1 MIRCEMN
8 AEQSGIEGYVG
19 YKQPTARM
27 ADLGNQRAE
36 KHGLCLEHS
45 PEAVSESPGLFS
57 LDKAQ
62 LTGVISSL
70 MPWRPALPSGAKYYI
85 R

>member
-1 MIRCEMN
+1 M
-8 AEQSGIEGYVG
+8 QSNLGPEGYVG

-36 KHGLCLEHS
+36 KHGPVLGTVS
-45 PEAVSESPGLFS
+45 QKAVSESPGLFS

-70 MPWRPALPSGAKYYI
+70 FLGGQHSPVEQSTT
-85 R
+85 